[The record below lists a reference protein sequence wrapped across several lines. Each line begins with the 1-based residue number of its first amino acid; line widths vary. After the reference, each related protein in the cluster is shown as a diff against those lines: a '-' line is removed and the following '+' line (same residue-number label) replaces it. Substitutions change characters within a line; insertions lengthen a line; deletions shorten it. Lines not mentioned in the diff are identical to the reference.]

1 MAFEA
6 KEQWHLQQARM
17 SFTRKIMVLDRVLEQ
32 AENLPVLQV
41 GRRKSR

>member
-6 KEQWHLQQARM
+6 KEQWHPQRARM
-17 SFTRKIMVLDRVLEQ
+17 SFTRKILVLDRVLEQ
-32 AENLPVLQV
+32 AENLPVLQG

>member
-17 SFTRKIMVLDRVLEQ
+17 SFTRKIMVLDRVLQQ
-32 AENLPVLQV
+32 AKNLPVLRG
-41 GRRKSR
+41 GRRKGR